1 LRQTLS
7 TTKSNNTGSN
17 RMNIVALVK
26 DILIEALQL
35 SSDSHMDKETAL
47 LGSIPEF
54 DSMAVVTVLTAIE
67 ENFGIE
73 VDDDEISAEVFE
85 SFGTLCSFVEQKI

>member
-1 LRQTLS
+1 MLCPQQ
-7 TTKSNNTGSN
+7 KSNNTGSN
-17 RMNIVALVK
+17 RMNTIAIVK
-26 DILIEALQL
+26 DILIDALQL
-35 SSDSHMDKETAL
+35 SDDTPMETETAL

-85 SFGTLCSFVEQKI
+85 SFGTLCNFVEQKI